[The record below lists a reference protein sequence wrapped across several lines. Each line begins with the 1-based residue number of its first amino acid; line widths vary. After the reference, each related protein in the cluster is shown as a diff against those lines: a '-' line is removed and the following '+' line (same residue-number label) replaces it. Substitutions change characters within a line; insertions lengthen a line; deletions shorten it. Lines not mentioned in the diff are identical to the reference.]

1 MKKWITEN
9 LKLVALVAGMS
20 LACVGVVSG
29 FTFSSVGGGTRI
41 TVNIDTSMLKP
52 RGTWSALANYSTG
65 HVVFSGGGSW
75 VGLQPSSNQTPAQG
89 AYWSKLADK
98 GDTGATGATGA
109 AGANG
114 NTIRYG
120 TTAPASGTGADGD
133 FFLNTATMTLYGPKA
148 AGVWPAGVPLQGP
161 QGVQGVQGVQGPQ
174 GAQGV
179 QGPQGPAG
187 SITSATGIDIPQTS
201 SPQYIDML
209 EGSGSGTNKIRLT
222 VPSSLSADTTWT
234 FNETGLLLNGS
245 PWGGVGGGTWGSIT
259 GTLSAQTDLQNA
271 LNAKQDTI
279 SAIDAFV
286 VNQAVTEYTPT
297 VATVAGHVLGID
309 AALAALKVQVQNLI
323 TVIETAGLDSTP
335 PVLTRLDPESSTPN
349 GSSVFLRYSSSDA
362 ESGLDATTPVYYS
375 LNGGANVTMTGSAG
389 VYSATAGTIPA
400 NQNSTI
406 VVTAKNTQGATT
418 TDTLTATNNQPVAS
432 KSPSQLAFGNV
443 NVNETSDLAATV
455 SNTGLAAL
463 SPSTATVTG
472 TDAAKFSIV
481 FDNCSGASVAP
492 SGNCSVTARFTPG
505 ATAGGPYNATLNV
518 PHNASGSPTT
528 WALTGTGIASQT
540 VLVGDSS
547 VTANTEATVNNNM
560 LAVRP
565 DSAGWTYGVVASAS
579 GKLRKGYARIRYT
592 GAGSTLKMVVASAT
606 GAIIK
611 VSDPVTISSYAS
623 LSDVEFTFDN
633 TYDITYG
640 TRYYV
645 GVIGNGDYA
654 VGTDG
659 AAWTGAYHAGNSF
672 TSPTDFDSATG
683 LNGGVNW
690 GRAKLWVTN

>member
-75 VGLQPSSNQTPAQG
+75 VGLQPSSNQPPAQG

-148 AGVWPAGVPLQGP
+148 AGVWPAGVSLQGP

-174 GAQGV
+174 GPQGV

-209 EGSGSGTNKIRLT
+209 EGSGSGTNKVRIT
-222 VPSSLSADTTWT
+222 VPSSLATDTTWT

-245 PWGGVGGGTWGSIT
+245 PWGGAGGGTWGSIT
-259 GTLSAQTDLQNA
+259 GTLDAQTDLQNA

-443 NVNETSDLAATV
+443 NVNETSDLVATV
-455 SNTGLAAL
+455 SNTGLATL
-463 SPSTATVTG
+463 SPTTATVTG

-505 ATAGGPYNATLNV
+505 ATAGGPYSATLNV

-528 WALTGTGIASQT
+528 WALTGSGISSLACSSTPFVSQT
-540 VLVGDSS
+540 
-547 VTANTEATVNNNM
+547 AT
-560 LAVRP
+560 
-565 DSAGWTYGVVASAS
+565 
-579 GKLRKGYARIRYT
+579 
-592 GAGSTLKMVVASAT
+592 
-606 GAIIK
+606 
-611 VSDPVTISSYAS
+611 
-623 LSDVEFTFDN
+623 DN
-633 TYDITYG
+633 TSLNVEQ
-640 TRYYV
+640 YV
-645 GVIGNGDYA
+645 SNSSNIQICKIRLYLDPDGVTSSMY
-654 VGTDG
+654 VQL
-659 AAWTGAYHAGNSF
+659 WTGADGTGTKLGGDSNTLTVSGASGWYDFTWQSDYPNPTGGFFVLPVLVSGSARAHYNSAGGYAGGDMYYNGSVV
-672 TSPTDFDSATG
+672 TG
-683 LNGGVNW
+683 YDLTFE
-690 GRAKLWVTN
+690 AFKME